1 MFIMIVNYNLS
12 IQNIII
18 QGNTMPDYQKLYT
31 FMFNA
36 GTDAL
41 RALENLDIGQAKKII
56 CEAQRQAEER
66 YISDGRK

>member
-1 MFIMIVNYNLS
+1 
-12 IQNIII
+12 
-18 QGNTMPDYQKLYT
+18 MPDYQKLYT

-56 CEAQRQAEER
+56 REAQRQAEER

>member
-1 MFIMIVNYNLS
+1 MIVNYNLS

-31 FMFNA
+31 LMFNA

-41 RALENLDIGQAKKII
+41 RALENLDIGQAKEII
-56 CEAQRQAEER
+56 REAQRQAEER